1 MNRQQ
6 SEERLLML
14 EERARRAE
22 HDPLLQWRPTPA
34 QQPFIASVGGHECYE
49 NWFLA
54 ANRSGKS
61 DAGAWCGARLAR
73 FGVPEQDFRPTSG
86 WVVSLDF
93 PSSRDIIQPK
103 YFDNGVGLSGGHAP
117 FIPEREVHDW
127 RASDQILILK
137 NGSIIG
143 FKSCDSG
150 RSKFQGTD
158 KDWIQFD
165 EEPPKE
171 VYEESVI
178 RIGSGS
184 KLRVF
189 GTCTLLP
196 PDGQVGGVSWLYNEV
211 AVPALEGKSHAK
223 IFTAS
228 IYDNPY
234 LDKSEIKRLESIYPE
249 GSASRRIR
257 LGGELLPG
265 LSGARAYS
273 GFDRRI
279 HTFDDGEYEIAHRR
293 PLAWCWDFNVEPMVS
308 IVGQRCGDKYYVL
321 REFVMDE
328 GNIPDMCQ
336 WFKQTY
342 RTHGAE
348 IYIYGDSTG
357 KHRTGQTGQSDYT
370 MILNAMRT
378 YPAPVKLLVPEEN
391 PHVPDRINAINHLC
405 KDESGVSRLLLHKG
419 NCPELIKDFEQVL
432 RDPRGGIKK
441 TTNRKDPYYRRTH
454 TSDALGYWIA
464 YEEPVEITVEKRRT
478 IGIIPPPAYSFS
490 GSRDKVVS

>member
-1 MNRQQ
+1 MDRAHN
-6 SEERLLML
+6 EERLLIL

-22 HDPLLQWRPTPA
+22 TDPLLKWRPTPA
-34 QQPFIASVGGHECYE
+34 QQPFISSVVGEQAYE

-61 DAGAWCGARLAR
+61 DAGSWCGARLAR
-73 FGVPEQDFRPTSG
+73 FGVPGQAFRPTSG
-86 WVVSLDF
+86 WVTSLDF
-93 PSSRDIIQPK
+93 PASRDIIQPK
-103 YFDNGVGLSGGHAP
+103 YFDNEVGLSGGHAP
-117 FIPEREVHDW
+117 FIPKREIKEW
-127 RASDQILILK
+127 RVSDQILILN

-150 RSKFQGTD
+150 RSKFQGAD
-158 KDWIQFD
+158 KDWIHFD
-165 EEPPKE
+165 EEPPKDI
-171 VYEESVI
+171 YEESVI

-196 PDGQVGGVSWLYNEV
+196 PEGQLGGVSWLYHDIAE
-211 AVPALEGKSHAK
+211 PALAGKTHAK

-234 LDKSEIKRLESIYPE
+234 LDKSELLRLEAIYPE
-249 GSASRRIR
+249 GSISRRIR

-279 HTFDDGEYEIAHRR
+279 HVIPSTDYEVAHRR
-293 PLAWCWDFNVEPMVS
+293 PLCWMWDFNVEPMVS
-308 IVGQRCGDKYYVL
+308 LVGQRCGDKYYVVK
-321 REFVMDE
+321 EFIMDE

-342 RTHGAE
+342 KTHGAE
-348 IYIYGDSTG
+348 ILIYGDSTG
-357 KHRTGQTGQSDYT
+357 KRRTGQTGQSDYQ
-370 MILNAMRT
+370 MILNSMRT
-378 YPAPVKLLVPEEN
+378 YSAPVKLIIPDEN
-391 PHVPDRINAINHLC
+391 PHVPDRINAVNHLF
-405 KDESGVSRLLLHKG
+405 KDETGVPRLLI
-419 NCPELIKDFEQVL
+419 NETCTELIRDMEQVL
-432 RDPRGGIKK
+432 RDPRGGLKK

-454 TSDALGYWIA
+454 TSDALGYWIS
-464 YEEPVEITVEKRRT
+464 YEEPIEAFVEKRRT
-478 IGIIPPPAYSFS
+478 TVPIPAPQYTFT
-490 GSRDKVVS
+490 GKYQFERT